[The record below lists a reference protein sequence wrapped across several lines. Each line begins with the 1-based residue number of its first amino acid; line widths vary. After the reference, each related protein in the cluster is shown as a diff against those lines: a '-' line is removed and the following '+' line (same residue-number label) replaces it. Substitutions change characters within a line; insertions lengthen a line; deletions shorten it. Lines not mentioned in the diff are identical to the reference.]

1 MIENAGKATLPW
13 GIIFPEVIAAMFD
26 HVVKEAENILGIPGE
41 VIFKEGLKKFLVSK
55 VEENN
60 NLIQDLKKKYGTTG
74 YLELEDKIK
83 RGDVTEH
90 PAWEDVILWE
100 QLSRHTLK
108 LQNLIFRLETGD
120 AVAS

>member
-1 MIENAGKATLPW
+1 
-13 GIIFPEVIAAMFD
+13 MFE

-60 NLIQDLKKKYGTTG
+60 SLIQNLKKKYRTTG
-74 YLELEDKIK
+74 YLELEGKIRK
-83 RGDVTEH
+83 GNIPEH

-100 QLSRHTLK
+100 QLSRHTFK
-108 LQNLIFRLETGD
+108 LQALISKLEKGD